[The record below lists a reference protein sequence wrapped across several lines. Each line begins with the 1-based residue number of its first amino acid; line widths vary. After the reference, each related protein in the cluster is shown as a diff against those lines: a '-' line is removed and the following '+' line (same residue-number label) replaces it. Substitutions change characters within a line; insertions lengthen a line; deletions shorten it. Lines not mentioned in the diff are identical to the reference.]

1 MEVPCLL
8 KCQRKDYGGIEFKM
22 IQPNF
27 DLMLWILFVVMSL
40 KAIFQIVAGA
50 MKIEKDKRYDGGDI
64 LAGIIWLIIVVI
76 ILIK

>member
-1 MEVPCLL
+1 
-8 KCQRKDYGGIEFKM
+8 M